1 MSTQT
6 FYKFDNWGWF
16 NGESDVHVLRST
28 PIAPTTE
35 FGFFGE
41 PIEGN
46 LWPMWCE
53 THWRLSEYVAPA
65 PAPVDMGK
73 WFTWADFQ
81 RLFPFANRAAI
92 FSSTDGGVIAFIEL
106 ARAAGGCYIESQETI
121 EGVDYLLSI
130 GLIDESLRDYVLS
143 GGITPD

>member
-16 NGESDVHVLRST
+16 NGESDAHVLRST
-28 PIAPTTE
+28 PIAIPD
-35 FGFFGE
+35 GDWSIA
-41 PIEGN
+41 PSEGQ

-53 THWRLSEYVAPA
+53 THWRLSEYIAPA

-73 WFTWADFQ
+73 WFSLIEFMQ
-81 RLFPFANRAAI
+81 LFPIANRKAI
-92 FSSTDGGVIAFIEL
+92 FESPDGMVKSFIL
-106 ARAAGGCYIESQETI
+106 ALQSVNGCYIENQTTI
-121 EGVDYLLSI
+121 EGVNYLLAI